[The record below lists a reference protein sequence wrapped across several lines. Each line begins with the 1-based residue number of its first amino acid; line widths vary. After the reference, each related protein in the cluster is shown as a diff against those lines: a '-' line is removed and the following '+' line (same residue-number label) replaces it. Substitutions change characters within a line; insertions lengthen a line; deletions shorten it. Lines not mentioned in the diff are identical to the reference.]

1 MRHIPLPLLN
11 GLMTRSGFEPKFL
24 RVNICC
30 KETIGSCSMRG
41 RVGDNVL
48 GLFKE
53 QC

>member
-30 KETIGSCSMRG
+30 EETIGSCNMRG